1 MFSVRA
7 RVLVLLLLISTVA
20 PARAAVVVPVASD
33 LAINPV
39 TWSAAATPLS
49 VAASMSS
56 AGNWKIEVIS
66 RCSGISLR
74 TATGTIDHAGRATT
88 TFNQADEPVLTNGPY
103 EVRFT
108 PLSTSQEAGKA
119 ISKSLTIKPAT
130 QSKTRKDVVCPNA
143 QRLVQV
149 GTADSIITAQ
159 VYSARL
165 TNPSATTA
173 IISGYDATHIATTA
187 VTAVYARMK
196 EFPLY
201 FTKSTALSTSVSN
214 ELAKRHITNVI
225 LVGDIKN
232 MSAKV
237 EADLK
242 KKNITF
248 TRVQSKTLTGLA
260 LKFFTKSLV
269 PAGTPAVYV
278 NYSGDTRYLLEA
290 ASFASATNRP
300 LLPMGD
306 TTSDDVIK
314 AAKTLK
320 LAGGVAIGSKVHI
333 SDRAIAMIP
342 EVVRVFSADA
352 VQQSLVLSRSIANPV
367 AGAILYPSS
376 VKVDVLT
383 LAALT
388 TPRMPIAYGV
398 NGLSLSQR
406 RFINARGDVANLLS
420 TTSDANMSDAAIAS
434 VAVLMSQRGETTIPI
449 LQQPDFGP
457 LVAPATFGFSG
468 SGYGHGIGFSQWGAY
483 AMAKAGM
490 TTEEIVTHYFPQTT
504 LGDTTDSFDMHVGL
518 QSRIS
523 KLTLRLASIDVGD
536 AQWTLVASSGEKV
549 TLPEGATVSFKYT
562 ASTDKVTATF
572 KNAPGAT
579 LPAAEVIN
587 VYWSGARNASKY
599 SLGDLAS
606 KVQVI
611 GPGETSTTGRWYRF
625 GYLRVAGVTSSTASD
640 GTTKAAGLTVSNSV
654 RLHDE
659 YLYGL
664 GEVPSSWPAN
674 ALQAQVIA
682 ARGYAYNKAYSSG
695 TLRKRSVEC
704 DCTVQDGA
712 NDQVFVGYSKLAE
725 AAGPRWKSAVDATLT
740 SATTGQ
746 VVKFGDVVA
755 QTFFSSATGGATQ
768 NNQDVW
774 GSTPRAYLQSV
785 DDPWSIADTVDQKI
799 AAWQPRIRPQ
809 AFMAN
814 IFGLAQVNYLDLSN
828 RYASG
833 ALRSVTA
840 YGVSPQGSTVSVTM
854 SASNF
859 RTSMGKD
866 IDPTDGV
873 DPYDALPSDWAWRL
887 GITFKGADL
896 AEQTMNLVS
905 QRSLG
910 YAQTAASKSTKAV
923 LVAAS
928 ENANDVNLF
937 LASAFAGAEGAA
949 LYVVRTSG
957 DATRIK
963 TELQS
968 RAITGVTTVGVIDSA
983 VTNALIGAS
992 IPVRNITGASASDLS
1007 QKLADE
1013 TNSTS
1018 ASGVVLVSEQ
1028 EPAAWP
1034 LAVSVAA
1041 RAAKPLLLVDDG
1053 ALSPETAQWL
1063 TAFSPDS
1070 ITIVGTSAS
1079 IPDAVVAGFDN
1090 ASRLNTSDLPLASL
1104 AALNFGTGTVRAIA
1118 VASADS
1124 DINKSVVA
1132 ASLGL
1137 PMFYSDVEIKDEVIS
1152 WLRRK
1157 SLVASIVNV
1166 ATDESFVQALRYA

>member
-1 MFSVRA
+1 
-7 RVLVLLLLISTVA
+7 
-20 PARAAVVVPVASD
+20 
-33 LAINPV
+33 
-39 TWSAAATPLS
+39 
-49 VAASMSS
+49 
-56 AGNWKIEVIS
+56 
-66 RCSGISLR
+66 
-74 TATGTIDHAGRATT
+74 
-88 TFNQADEPVLTNGPY
+88 
-103 EVRFT
+103 
-108 PLSTSQEAGKA
+108 
-119 ISKSLTIKPAT
+119 
-130 QSKTRKDVVCPNA
+130 
-143 QRLVQV
+143 
-149 GTADSIITAQ
+149 
-159 VYSARL
+159 
-165 TNPSATTA
+165 
-173 IISGYDATHIATTA
+173 
-187 VTAVYARMK
+187 
-196 EFPLY
+196 
-201 FTKSTALSTSVSN
+201 
-214 ELAKRHITNVI
+214 
-225 LVGDIKN
+225 
-232 MSAKV
+232 
-237 EADLK
+237 
-242 KKNITF
+242 
-248 TRVQSKTLTGLA
+248 
-260 LKFFTKSLV
+260 
-269 PAGTPAVYV
+269 
-278 NYSGDTRYLLEA
+278 
-290 ASFASATNRP
+290 
-300 LLPMGD
+300 
-306 TTSDDVIK
+306 
-314 AAKTLK
+314 
-320 LAGGVAIGSKVHI
+320 
-333 SDRAIAMIP
+333 
-342 EVVRVFSADA
+342 
-352 VQQSLVLSRSIANPV
+352 
-367 AGAILYPSS
+367 
-376 VKVDVLT
+376 
-383 LAALT
+383 
-388 TPRMPIAYGV
+388 
-398 NGLSLSQR
+398 
-406 RFINARGDVANLLS
+406 
-420 TTSDANMSDAAIAS
+420 
-434 VAVLMSQRGETTIPI
+434 
-449 LQQPDFGP
+449 
-457 LVAPATFGFSG
+457 
-468 SGYGHGIGFSQWGAY
+468 
-483 AMAKAGM
+483 
-490 TTEEIVTHYFPQTT
+490 
-504 LGDTTDSFDMHVGL
+504 
-518 QSRIS
+518 
-523 KLTLRLASIDVGD
+523 
-536 AQWTLVASSGEKV
+536 
-549 TLPEGATVSFKYT
+549 
-562 ASTDKVTATF
+562 
-572 KNAPGAT
+572 
-579 LPAAEVIN
+579 
-587 VYWSGARNASKY
+587 
-599 SLGDLAS
+599 
-606 KVQVI
+606 
-611 GPGETSTTGRWYRF
+611 
-625 GYLRVAGVTSSTASD
+625 
-640 GTTKAAGLTVSNSV
+640 
-654 RLHDE
+654 
-659 YLYGL
+659 
-664 GEVPSSWPAN
+664 
-674 ALQAQVIA
+674 
-682 ARGYAYNKAYSSG
+682 
-695 TLRKRSVEC
+695 
-704 DCTVQDGA
+704 
-712 NDQVFVGYSKLAE
+712 
-725 AAGPRWKSAVDATLT
+725 
-740 SATTGQ
+740 
-746 VVKFGDVVA
+746 
-755 QTFFSSATGGATQ
+755 
-768 NNQDVW
+768 VW